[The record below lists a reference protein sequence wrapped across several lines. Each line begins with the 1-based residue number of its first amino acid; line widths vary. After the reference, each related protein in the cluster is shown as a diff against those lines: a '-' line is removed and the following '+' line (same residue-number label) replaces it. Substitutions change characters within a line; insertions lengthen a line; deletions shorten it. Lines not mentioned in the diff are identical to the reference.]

1 MQVLEIFEDFS
12 HYLKEMKNQGKKVI
26 AFISHDNIPEE
37 LIDAAG
43 YVPLRLIFAGN
54 DELMDASH
62 DYLPPS
68 TCAFAQTCIGLF
80 ALKPRQFDFLEFV
93 DFFIVSN
100 HCVSDICASEVICKY
115 FNIPRINFYIPYMRN
130 SNSEKYFRLELL
142 EFRKKLEEIRNRTI
156 SDEAIY
162 KSIKKYNDFRKILN
176 ALNNLDIQGS
186 IKLKL
191 MQKAFLFGP
200 EILPQLKEYI
210 DSNSDASVKRSGSTD
225 LIITGGSIFMND
237 TLIDLI
243 EEGGGNIIF
252 YDTWIGYNYYIQQ
265 FDENEFENMKDP
277 INLLTT
283 RYRNNDYSDHSVPNF
298 LENRIAH
305 IEQIYNDYKEKT
317 GKKLGIIN
325 HIIKFCDHIS
335 LMSSFLKNS
344 LQEKG
349 IQVLNLERD
358 YSRANRGQLSTR
370 IDAYLE
376 MISE

>member
-1 MQVLEIFEDFS
+1 MQALEIFEDFS
-12 HYLKEMKNQGKKVI
+12 LYLKEMKDQGKKII

-43 YVPLRLIFAGN
+43 YFPLRLIFAGN

-80 ALKPRQFDFLEFV
+80 ALKPHQFDFLELI
-93 DFFIVSN
+93 DYFIVSN

-115 FNIPRINFYIPYMRN
+115 FNIPRLNFYVPYMRN
-130 SNSEKYFRLELL
+130 PNSEKYFRLELL
-142 EFRKKLEEIRNRTI
+142 EFRKKLEEIRNGAI

-162 KSIKKYNDFRKILN
+162 KSIKKYNEFRKILN
-176 ALNNLDIQGS
+176 VLNNLDIQGS
-186 IKLKL
+186 KKLKIL
-191 MQKAFLFGP
+191 QKAFIFGP
-200 EILPQLKEYI
+200 EILPQLKEFI
-210 DSNSDASVKRSGSTD
+210 DSNNDLSAKRSDSTD

-252 YDTWIGYNYYIQQ
+252 FDTWIGYNYYFQQ
-265 FDENEFENMKDP
+265 FDESNFENIKDP

-283 RYRNNDYSDHSVPNF
+283 RYKNNDYSDHSVPDF
-298 LENRIAH
+298 LDNRIAH
-305 IEQIYNDYKEKT
+305 IEQIYNEYKEKT
-317 GKKLGIIN
+317 GRRLGIIN

-335 LMSSFLKNS
+335 LMSSFFKNR

-370 IDAYLE
+370 IEAYLE

>member
-1 MQVLEIFEDFS
+1 MQILEIFEDFS
-12 HYLKEMKNQGKKVI
+12 LYLKDLKNQGKKII

-43 YVPLRLIFAGN
+43 YFPLRLIFAGN

-80 ALKPRQFDFLEFV
+80 ALKPRHFDFLELI
-93 DFFIVSN
+93 DYFIVSN

-115 FNIPRINFYIPYMRN
+115 FNIPRLNFYVPYMRN
-130 SNSEKYFRLELL
+130 PNSEKYFRLELL
-142 EFRKKLEEIRNRTI
+142 EFRKKLEEIRNGAI
-156 SDEAIY
+156 SDEEVY
-162 KSIKKYNDFRKILN
+162 KSIKKYNEFRKILN
-176 ALNNLDIQGS
+176 VLNNLDIQGS
-186 IKLKL
+186 KKLKIL
-191 MQKAFLFGP
+191 QKAFIFGP
-200 EILPQLKEYI
+200 EILPQLKEFI
-210 DSNSDASVKRSGSTD
+210 DSNNDLSAKRSDSTD

-243 EEGGGNIIF
+243 EEGRGNIIF
-252 YDTWIGYNYYIQQ
+252 FDTWIGYNYYFQQ
-265 FDENEFENMKDP
+265 FDESNFENIKDP

-283 RYRNNDYSDHSVPNF
+283 RYKNNDYSDHSVPNF

-305 IEQIYNDYKEKT
+305 IEQIYNEYKEKT
-317 GKKLGIIN
+317 GRRLGIIN

-335 LMSSFLKNS
+335 LMSSFFKNR

-370 IDAYLE
+370 IEAYLE